1 MCYCSFVDSLLL
13 VIQEFALHLAASYGR
28 AEAAESLIS
37 VGADVDAVD
46 EVCLSSWSA
55 SYSLASRCCCTCM

>member
-13 VIQEFALHLAASYGR
+13 VIQESALHLAASYGR

-37 VGADVDAVD
+37 AGADVDAVD
-46 EVCLSSWSA
+46 EVCLS
-55 SYSLASRCCCTCM
+55 C